1 MTMKKIMKMMVIV
14 CLLFVLSS
22 IYDDCVS
29 GFKRCNG
36 HRMSRFVCFSFVR
49 SFVTNQS
56 IDSQYNPIVSTSITR
71 YDATRCGKRSGQ
83 HDRSTRVVDGVH
95 EHQRYRSTN
104 ATGHRIDHGDADA
117 FKVRIGCGEI
127 HGKVS
132 TKSETAVGTTY
143 AILGRINNSKCAH
156 GVQHSFGFRFNR
168 RVIVCFR
175 FSNRLCL

>member
-1 MTMKKIMKMMVIV
+1 MALRIDKARYRYRQSCSNSSHPTTPFIDRSNLQRHLSRRRRTTTMTTIIMTMKKIMKMMVIV

-56 IDSQYNPIVSTSITR
+56 IDSQYHPIVSTSITH

-127 HGKVS
+127 H
-132 TKSETAVGTTY
+132 
-143 AILGRINNSKCAH
+143 R
-156 GVQHSFGFRFNR
+156 
-168 RVIVCFR
+168 
-175 FSNRLCL
+175 